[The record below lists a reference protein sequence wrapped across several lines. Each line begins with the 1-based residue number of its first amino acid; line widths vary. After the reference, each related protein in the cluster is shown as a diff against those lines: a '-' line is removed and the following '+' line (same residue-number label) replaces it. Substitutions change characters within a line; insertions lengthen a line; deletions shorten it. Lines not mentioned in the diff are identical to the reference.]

1 MGSLAVAFDFLVKE
15 SLCDRVYY
23 KKSKY
28 TKDFGAKYSMGIVQS
43 PAYIFYE
50 YAYDR
55 LKDKG
60 KFVYESEEAQYFEC
74 GETIYLFPDEEE
86 FCLNE
91 ETGEW
96 YSILDDGVPLIKY
109 FHKKA
114 AEVKNDEHRKI
125 KLFTSR
131 SQL

>member
-1 MGSLAVAFDFLVKE
+1 MLLIFLVKE
-15 SLCDRVYY
+15 SLCNRVYY

-28 TKDFGAKYSMGIVQS
+28 TKDFGAKYSVGIVQS

-74 GETIYLFPDEEE
+74 GETIYLFPDEE
-86 FCLNE
+86 
-91 ETGEW
+91 TGEW
-96 YSILDDGVPLIKY
+96 YSILDDWVSLIKY

-114 AEVKNDEHRKI
+114 AELKSDEH
-125 KLFTSR
+125 
-131 SQL
+131 